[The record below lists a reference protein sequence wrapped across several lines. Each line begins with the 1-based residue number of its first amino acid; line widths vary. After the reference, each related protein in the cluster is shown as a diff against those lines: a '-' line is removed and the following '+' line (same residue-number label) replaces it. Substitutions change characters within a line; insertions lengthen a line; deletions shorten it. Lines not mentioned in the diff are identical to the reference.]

1 MKHKHC
7 ELIKAWADGAEIECH
22 VEDLD
27 IWIFTEEPSWNL
39 ELKYRIRLEPKPD
52 IVRYFYLH
60 SEHSFA
66 NTTTVHN
73 TNVKVVFDGESCK
86 IKSAEVLNG

>member
-7 ELIKAWADGAEIECH
+7 ELIKAWADGAQIECY

-27 IWIFTEEPSWNL
+27 VWFFNECPSL
-39 ELKYRIRLEPKPD
+39 KPELKYRIRLEPNPD

-86 IKSAEVLNG
+86 LKSAEVIK